1 MISRRGL
8 IAGLAGVLVAPAVVR
23 ASSLMPI
30 SVPRG
35 DSLLVLPDPA
45 TLPVGRSAQINS
57 IGPGPLHIQA
67 QGRLIRRDMKPLAVY
82 YIGIDELTKDFVVYR
97 EGLLPNDPSHVNK
110 IKAAM
115 LDRML
120 RT

>member
-1 MISRRGL
+1 MLRRRGL
-8 IAGLAGVLVAPAVVR
+8 IGGMVGLTMVPAIVR

-35 DSLLVLPDPA
+35 DSILVLPDPA
-45 TLPVGRSAQINS
+45 TLPAGWSAQINS

-82 YIGIDELTKDFVVYR
+82 YISIDELTKDFVVYR